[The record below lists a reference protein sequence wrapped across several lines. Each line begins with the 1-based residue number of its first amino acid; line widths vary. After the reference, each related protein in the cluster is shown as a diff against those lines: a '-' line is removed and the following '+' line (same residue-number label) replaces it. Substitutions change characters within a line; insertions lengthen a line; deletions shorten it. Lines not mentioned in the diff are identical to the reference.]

1 MTKAFEVTTQDI
13 LFILKMHDVTLPVD
27 VLEALHDD
35 ICNEFDEI
43 IHKGLKYSTELV
55 EQNDYIMSKI
65 EDIMIC
71 KNLYIK
77 EPKILEAYND

>member
-13 LFILKMHDVTLPVD
+13 AFILTMHDVKLPVD

-43 IHKGLKYSTELV
+43 IHILADKSSNKFIISRR
-55 EQNDYIMSKI
+55 SKR
-65 EDIMIC
+65 
-71 KNLYIK
+71 K
-77 EPKILEAYND
+77 